1 MDHGSHIPGAFVR
14 VIGFWHAV
22 RTHLALRRPV
32 HDNTGSARQ
41 GYHTV
46 HERITPSDN
55 LQHHVPQ
62 AAYPE
67 YLLFQLSI
75 FLIRP
80 VRIEQL
86 QSQLSGVRL

>member
-1 MDHGSHIPGAFVR
+1 MDHGSHIPGAPVR
-14 VIGFWHAV
+14 VIGLWQAV

-32 HDNTGSARQ
+32 YDNTGPARQ

-46 HERITPSDN
+46 QKRVTPPDD

-62 AAYPE
+62 TAYPE
-67 YLLFQLSI
+67 DLLFQPGI

-86 QSQLSGVRL
+86 QSQLSGICL